1 MEKAKPIL
9 VIMAAG
15 MGSRYGGFKQIAP
28 VDDAGH
34 IIIDYS
40 LYDAYRAGF
49 RDVVCIIN
57 PKMEAEF
64 TEHFKNNTLGL
75 NIRYAHQTLDN
86 LPSGFSIP
94 EERVKPW
101 GTAHAVLSAKEY
113 INGPF
118 AVINADDFY
127 GASAY
132 KILYDFLEKN
142 TDPTRHAMVGYL
154 IENTL
159 SESGSV
165 ARGVCKTQGNNLTG
179 IQEILEI
186 YPAADGATYTEGNE
200 KIHLPKGTIVS
211 MNMFGFS
218 RSMLDELESRFAPF
232 LERGIKE
239 NPLKCEYLLPRVV
252 GELLTEGK
260 ISMEILP
267 TTDKWYGVTYAD
279 DMPGVRSAIAQL
291 IQSGAYPER
300 IGV

>member
-1 MEKAKPIL
+1 MEKVKPIL

-15 MGSRYGGFKQIAP
+15 MGSRYGGLKQIAP

-57 PKMEAEF
+57 PSKEADF
-64 TEHFKNNTLGL
+64 AEHFKNNTFGL

-86 LPSGFSIP
+86 LPDGFSIP

-132 KILYDFLEKN
+132 KILYDFLDKN
-142 TDPTRHAMVGYL
+142 TDPSRHAMVGYL
-154 IENTL
+154 LENTL

-165 ARGVCKTQGNNLTG
+165 ARGVCKTQDNNLVS

-186 YPAADGATYTEGNE
+186 YPAPGGATYTEGNE
-200 KIHLPKGTIVS
+200 KIHLPQGTIVS

-218 RSMLDELESRFAPF
+218 HSMLDELENRFAPF
-232 LERGIKE
+232 LEKGIRE

-252 GELLTEGK
+252 DELLEEGK

-291 IQSGAYPER
+291 IKSGAYPER
-300 IGV
+300 IGR